1 MLHDTRNVAIIGANK
16 EGLALLPV
24 LLADKK
30 TRVRMIA
37 DENPD
42 AMIFKLGELGL
53 GLAKR
58 LDIKLTNDPGDIK
71 NIEDLD
77 VIINVLQDS
86 ASEKFLE
93 SHDFKDVEK
102 LGALSARLIWG
113 VSGEGAERVPAEG
126 GAKDSGSL
134 LGSLHEI
141 VDAVRL
147 TVDRKEL
154 LSVVLKLATES
165 TRAERGSIMLI
176 SREDGLLR
184 MEIAKG
190 MDEEVVRKVR
200 VPPGVGISGKVA
212 RDGKPLLITGKA
224 TAKKDESFSPTRDR
238 TDVKSAMCVPLIVH
252 NEVIGVINV
261 SSSESSLVFTDKDL
275 AFLMSLAGLAA
286 EVIQRSNE
294 YEKMRVDAAKFTFW
308 KEADAVLSSRMP
320 LDKGL
325 NIIAKKL
332 AQIVPGLTCFFYI
345 YDEDFGRLSL
355 KASSIKDTK
364 GLGALSLRPG
374 EGIEGA
380 SLDAMKDII
389 LVDRTEE
396 GSIKRLYL
404 SLPMV
409 SGGHHVGAISGHIV
423 SARGL
428 SIHHESFLKEIR
440 SLIADGVFKY
450 RQGEKEK
457 TTSREM
463 FAVDEAGLE
472 MLSMSDPARLL
483 TIMATTPAAIIG
495 AEGALLRIKHVETGR
510 FQPLANYG
518 LDDTMIKNAFIPLEK
533 ETALEVLRRKE
544 PVTREFSEETSPYIR
559 SILSLPL
566 NVDGRINGVLTLFN
580 KTADGA
586 FYPSVF
592 SKSDLDVLLRFA
604 VYVESGL
611 ARIVK
616 GAPKEAAAAGA
627 GPAPLELFR
636 KRAEEETSRARRF
649 DKGFV
654 LATIRI
660 AGQTGPVFTK
670 SGVEFE
676 HRLAALFRKKTRN
689 FDVVVKLDAETYG
702 FLLLDTNEKVTRPL
716 DAIIEVVST
725 DAVFHDAVADGSIDI
740 LYGFA
745 LFPRD
750 GSTFKELFDCASK
763 RERLNLSKAYDSEL

>member
-1 MLHDTRNVAIIGANK
+1 MLHDTKNVAIIGASK
-16 EGLALLPV
+16 DGLSLLPV

-37 DENPD
+37 DQNPD
-42 AMIFKLGELGL
+42 AMIFKLSQLGL

-58 LDIKLTNDPGDIK
+58 LDIKLTTDLNDIK
-71 NIEDLD
+71 KIEDLD
-77 VIINVLQDS
+77 VIINVIQDG

-93 SHDFKDVEK
+93 SHDLKDVEK
-102 LGALSARLIWG
+102 LGPLSARLIWG
-113 VSGEGAERVPAEG
+113 VSGEGGQGLPGEG
-126 GAKDSGSL
+126 GARDSRSL

-176 SREDGLLR
+176 SREDGQLR
-184 MEIAKG
+184 MEIGKG

-200 VPPGVGISGKVA
+200 VPLGVGISGKVA
-212 RDGKPLLITGKA
+212 KDGKPLLISGKA
-224 TAKKDESFSPTRDR
+224 TDKKDENFAKARDR
-238 TDVKSAMCVPLIVH
+238 TDVKSAMCVPLIVQ
-252 NEVIGVINV
+252 NEIIGVINV
-261 SSSESSLVFTDKDL
+261 SSSESSLVFTEKDL
-275 AFLMSLAGLAA
+275 TFLMSLAGLAA

-294 YEKMRVDAAKFTFW
+294 YEKLRVDAAKFTFW
-308 KEADAVLSSRMP
+308 KEADAALSSRMP

-325 NIIAKKL
+325 NIVAKKL
-332 AQIVPGLTCFFYI
+332 AQIVPGLTCFIYI
-345 YDEDFGRLSL
+345 YDEDFGRFLL

-364 GLGALSLRPG
+364 GLGAFSLRPG

-380 SLDAMKDII
+380 SLDVMKDVI

-440 SLIADGVFKY
+440 TLIADSVFKY
-450 RQGEKEK
+450 KQSEKEK
-457 TTSREM
+457 MTSREM
-463 FAVDEAGLE
+463 FAVDESGLE
-472 MLSMSDPARLL
+472 MLSMSDPGRLL
-483 TIMATTPAAIIG
+483 TIMAATPAAIIG

-510 FQPLANYG
+510 YQPLANYG
-518 LDDTMIKNAFIPLEK
+518 LDDTIIKNAFIPLEK
-533 ETALEVLRRKE
+533 ETVLEVLRRKE
-544 PVTREFSEETSPYIR
+544 PVTREFSEETSPYVR

-566 NVDGRINGVLTLFN
+566 NVDGRIHGVLTLFN
-580 KTADGA
+580 KTAEGV

-604 VYVESGL
+604 VYAESGL
-611 ARIVK
+611 TRICK
-616 GAPKEAAAAGA
+616 GASKEAAVAGA
-627 GPAPLELFR
+627 GPTPLELFR
-636 KRAEEETSRARRF
+636 KRAEEEVARARRF

-660 AGQTGPVFTK
+660 AGQTGPVFT
-670 SGVEFE
+670 SSEEFE
-676 HRLAALFRKKTRN
+676 HRLSALFRKKTRN

-725 DAVFHDAVADGSIDI
+725 DAVFHDAVADGSLDI

-750 GSTFKELFDCASK
+750 GATFKELFDYASK

>member
-58 LDIKLTNDPGDIK
+58 LDIKLTGDLGDIRK
-71 NIEDLD
+71 IEDLD
-77 VIINVLQDS
+77 VIINVLQDG

-113 VSGEGAERVPAEG
+113 VSGDGAQRLPAQG

-154 LSVVLKLATES
+154 LSVILKLATES

-176 SREDGLLR
+176 SREDGMLR

-200 VPPGVGISGKVA
+200 VPSGVGISGKVA

-224 TAKKDESFSPTRDR
+224 TPKKDENFSPARDR
-238 TDVKSAMCVPLIVH
+238 SDVKSAMCVPLIVH

-364 GLGALSLRPG
+364 GLGALSLRHG

-396 GSIKRLYL
+396 GSVRRLYL

-440 SLIADGVFKY
+440 SLIADGVFRY
-450 RQGEKEK
+450 RQTEKEK

-483 TIMATTPAAIIG
+483 TIMAATPAAVIG
-495 AEGALLRIKHVETGR
+495 AEGALLRIRHVETGR

-518 LDDTMIKNAFIPLEK
+518 LDDTMVKNAFIPLEK
-533 ETALEVLRRKE
+533 ETVLEVLRRKE

-559 SILSLPL
+559 SVLSLPL
-566 NVDGRINGVLTLFN
+566 NADGRINGVLTLFN
-580 KTADGA
+580 KTVDGA

-604 VYVESGL
+604 VYIESGL

-616 GAPKEAAAAGA
+616 GASKEAAST

-636 KRAEEETSRARRF
+636 KRAEEEISRARRF

-660 AGQTGPVFTK
+660 AGQIGPVFK

-725 DAVFHDAVADGSIDI
+725 DAVFHDAVANGSIDI

-750 GSTFKELFDCASK
+750 GAAFKELFDCASK
-763 RERLNLSKAYDSEL
+763 RERINLGKTYDSEL